1 MGIVAAIGVLLPF
14 PFYYW
19 LWTSPQAW
27 VNLCG
32 KGQDPSKVMAYVSH
46 FLKLLQ
52 FISLYS
58 VSSLSWPPPLYF
70 YPLFLFGQ
78 FLNFRVYQLLG
89 ESGIYYGVRFGKNIP
104 WVKEFPFGFIKD
116 PQYVGSITQL
126 LARSHSHN

>member
-78 FLNFRVYQLLG
+78 FPQFQ
-89 ESGIYYGVRFGKNIP
+89 VRFLFTIVLSFFSGCI
-104 WVKEFPFGFIKD
+104 E
-116 PQYVGSITQL
+116 
-126 LARSHSHN
+126 RS

>member
-1 MGIVAAIGVLLPF
+1 MEIVAAIGVLSPF

-19 LWTSPQAW
+19 LWTSPQSW
-27 VNLCG
+27 VNLGG
-32 KGQDPSKVMAYVSH
+32 KGQDPSKLMAYVSH

-78 FLNFRVYQLLG
+78 LLNFRSDVY
-89 ESGIYYGVRFGKNIP
+89 
-104 WVKEFPFGFIKD
+104 WIK
-116 PQYVGSITQL
+116 VLSF
-126 LARSHSHN
+126 